1 MKDIREHQ
9 VRPKGN
15 LAKRIIAAI
24 AAVAMLGGVGYATA
38 TTAVAEDTSVTQ
50 TQTTEP
56 QTEKTTDAGS
66 NAATEG
72 SSTDTGA
79 TAEGS
84 SANSNEAT
92 EGSSTDANA
101 ATEGSSTDANAAV
114 EGNDAENTD
123 AEEED
128 PQADDTAATPV
139 AEGDASTETGSQ
151 LLSETF
157 KNSTFAESGNW
168 ETQGSACLTAA
179 TDSSKCTKT
188 QDSNDIQ
195 GTNGQ
200 GYLQLTDN
208 SKTQSG
214 AVLYTQ
220 PVISKNG
227 LHVTFD
233 YYMYHT
239 TSVGSFT
246 NPADGISFFLTDGA
260 ATLSQTGAE
269 GAGLGYATSD
279 DDGIGTNS
287 TRGQGVA
294 QGVLGIGLDRFG
306 NFSAQ
311 NASGSK
317 SSSGAY
323 DRVTGGE
330 DCGQWVNPQGA
341 NSVTV
346 RGKGATDASGKWT
359 RGYCIVASQNISEK
373 VSTGLDTGTATNSES
388 DANGKTVDITIDP
401 VTDEN
406 ATQQHL
412 TVKIGTTTVIDTDIT
427 RLPDS
432 VKFGFSAST
441 GADHQVQ
448 LIRGLNVYSVTKLS
462 QLDLVKSVDKDKYPN
477 ADTHVFKVGDTVPYT
492 FVVRNSGNTQLND
505 VKVTDPNITS
515 ITCPA
520 TTLKSNQQ
528 TVCSGTLTITAD
540 MVDKDGHFTNTATA
554 SATDSDGKSVTSPQA
569 SATINVNKPLDPPAK
584 NKRIKKNDN
593 GTYTV
598 NVDVTG
604 AESSSTIT
612 SSQPVDFTLVLDV
625 SESMNEKLGNN
636 ITKLKALENAVNS
649 FLDQAATINKAQSD
663 STKHIHV
670 GLITFSSSAQVV
682 SNLTDDLTSLETK
695 VNSLQTTRGTRA
707 DLGLDKVNSITGV
720 RSTAKQVVIFFTDG
734 APRSGDG
741 SAAFEDSVA
750 ANAVKAA
757 KNLKDAGKTIY
768 SIGVVDGADPTD
780 TSKNI
785 NKFLHAVS
793 SNYPSATATYQ
804 NRNTTFTLGAG
815 GNNGYYKVAS
825 DAAGLTK
832 VFDEIQKSETTTS
845 AYTNVKMEDTL
856 SGYVELSDTNYT
868 VTAKDASGNAVTLT
882 EGTDYK
888 LTYATKKFTVEFLK
902 PLSHGVTYT
911 LSYNVKP
918 TQEAYDK
925 YAANG
930 YGDTVGDE
938 GTDLDGNTSSSGKP
952 GFHSNEFACLSYTA
966 DGVNHACADNPYP
979 HPVIQVV
986 SSTLHIEKQWN
997 GDGEK
1002 PASIKVAI
1010 KQGDNEYKTVELQ
1023 PDDNGNWST
1032 DVIIPAGE
1040 SKTYTITEVNPGNQ
1054 WEVSYQHKVGDG
1066 NLTEGSEVTV
1076 PQSTTP
1082 QTATVIITNKQ
1093 VLVTLPAGSIT
1104 VKKKVVGTNTGRD
1117 FSFTMTATGDNAD
1130 KVTWPKTDQSK
1141 SEVTISQVS
1150 QTQVKSATFG
1160 DALTFPA
1167 VAATYTFQVTEDKP
1181 ADITGWRYDDS
1192 TQTVTVTVQYDE
1204 AQKQWTAVA
1213 SPAEVTFTNHYIQ
1226 VSVLPFT
1233 GGTTDRQWLLVGG
1246 GIAGMAALM
1255 IGAAGIWRGK
1265 KRLV

>member
-9 VRPKGN
+9 ARPKGN

-72 SSTDTGA
+72 SSTDTDA

-84 SANSNEAT
+84 SANSNE
-92 EGSSTDANA
+92 

-139 AEGDASTETGSQ
+139 
-151 LLSETF
+151 
-157 KNSTFAESGNW
+157 
-168 ETQGSACLTAA
+168 
-179 TDSSKCTKT
+179 
-188 QDSNDIQ
+188 DSNDAVPSSE
-195 GTNGQ
+195 
-200 GYLQLTDN
+200 TD
-208 SKTQSG
+208 
-214 AVLYTQ
+214 A
-220 PVISKNG
+220 KNG
-227 LHVTFD
+227 V
-233 YYMYHT
+233 
-239 TSVGSFT
+239 
-246 NPADGISFFLTDGA
+246 A
-260 ATLSQTGAE
+260 A
-269 GAGLGYATSD
+269 
-279 DDGIGTNS
+279 
-287 TRGQGVA
+287 
-294 QGVLGIGLDRFG
+294 
-306 NFSAQ
+306 
-311 NASGSK
+311 NASETLGS
-317 SSSGAY
+317 
-323 DRVTGGE
+323 
-330 DCGQWVNPQGA
+330 P
-341 NSVTV
+341 
-346 RGKGATDASGKWT
+346 
-359 RGYCIVASQNISEK
+359 EK
-373 VSTGLDTGTATNSES
+373 
-388 DANGKTVDITIDP
+388 
-401 VTDEN
+401 
-406 ATQQHL
+406 H
-412 TVKIGTTTVIDTDIT
+412 
-427 RLPDS
+427 
-432 VKFGFSAST
+432 
-441 GADHQVQ
+441 
-448 LIRGLNVYSVTKLS
+448 
-462 QLDLVKSVDKDKYPN
+462 
-477 ADTHVFKVGDTVPYT
+477 
-492 FVVRNSGNTQLND
+492 
-505 VKVTDPNITS
+505 
-515 ITCPA
+515 
-520 TTLKSNQQ
+520 
-528 TVCSGTLTITAD
+528 
-540 MVDKDGHFTNTATA
+540 
-554 SATDSDGKSVTSPQA
+554 
-569 SATINVNKPLDPPAK
+569 
-584 NKRIKKNDN
+584 KRIQTNND

-856 SGYVELSDTNYT
+856 SSYVELSDMNYT

-918 TQEAYDK
+918 TQEAYDE

-952 GFHSNEFACLSYTA
+952 GFHSNESACLSYTA

-979 HPVIQVV
+979 HPVIQVMSGQIDV
-986 SSTLHIEKQWN
+986 TKTWT
-997 GDGEK
+997 GDE
-1002 PASIKVAI
+1002 P
-1010 KQGDNEYKTVELQ
+1010 
-1023 PDDNGNWST
+1023 
-1032 DVIIPAGE
+1032 
-1040 SKTYTITEVNPGNQ
+1040 
-1054 WEVSYQHKVGDG
+1054 
-1066 NLTEGSEVTV
+1066 TEGSVTFTLTKEGDTTFSKTINVSKGDDNQWKGSFKNLAPGTYTVTETAVSGYTVDEVDGNTARTV
-1076 PQSTTP
+1076 TITADDLWSAWKDLKPQHDDNVKAYSVTFNNTRD
-1082 QTATVIITNKQ
+1082 TVSLN
-1093 VLVTLPAGSIT
+1093 LSIAIS
-1104 VKKKVVGTNTGRD
+1104 KKVVGNDYSGKFQFTLTGPDQAEHSGSYVEPTDDPTVILEDFTANEIKMDVLGGTLKFKTPTNDTEDEYTFHITEVKGDTTGWH
-1117 FSFTMTATGDNAD
+1117 F
-1130 KVTWPKTDQSK
+1130 DQSDYK
-1141 SEVTISQVS
+1141 VIVKVSSTEAWIDSIVQIKDLDGNEVNKPVS
-1150 QTQVKSATFG
+1150 LNSDSDTQATVSF
-1160 DALTFPA
+1160 
-1167 VAATYTFQVTEDKP
+1167 VN
-1181 ADITGWRYDDS
+1181 RYFR
-1192 TQTVTVTVQYDE
+1192 TT
-1204 AQKQWTAVA
+1204 
-1213 SPAEVTFTNHYIQ
+1213 
-1226 VSVLPFT
+1226 VLPFT
-1233 GGTTDRQWLLVGG
+1233 GGTTDRQWLLVSG